1 MPIKHSTTNL
11 GLVISLGGTLLAL
24 PFSKK
29 YHAAFGVL
37 LTAWAGVH
45 SWQHRKYLAKHLCK
59 NGNGIGNMFNGSA
72 HCSHKKAAISLLSR
86 NLQVLHYLPG
96 RVRLY
101 SQQLRNNP
109 EYAHQLQEYL
119 KSVTEIHNFSVNPAR
134 GSLLIQYSPDNLGSN
149 PLLTAVETLKV
160 R

>member
-1 MPIKHSTTNL
+1 MNLNMQIKHSATNL

-29 YHAAFGVL
+29 YHAAFGVM

-45 SWQHRKYLAKHLCK
+45 SWQHRKYLAKHLRK
-59 NGNGIGNMFNGSA
+59 NVNGIG
-72 HCSHKKAAISLLSR
+72 KKTTVSLLSQ

-96 RVRLY
+96 RARLY

-109 EYAHQLQEYL
+109 EYAHQVQEYL
-119 KSVTEIHNFSVNPAR
+119 KSVTEIHNFSVNPAT
-134 GSLLIQYSPDNLGSN
+134 GSILIQYSPDNLGSN
-149 PLLTAVETLKV
+149 PLLSEVETLKV
-160 R
+160 RKYDRRK